1 MEDIQVLSE
10 QDEQEILENE
20 SVLKDEDL
28 SEEIETAAENPKTK
42 ELHLRLD
49 KYCETRDIAL
59 RNELVMDFGY
69 IPKAVAAQM
78 RGITSSY
85 AQLEDI
91 VNQGYLTL
99 IDCLEKYDPTR
110 GMKFESYA
118 FMRVKGAN
126 IDFVRKQDWLPRR
139 VRKTSRD
146 LNAAYDE
153 LAGSLMREPT
163 TKELADHIGEDEAFV
178 NKHYREMSN
187 SVLLSFEMLLQSATS
202 EDPSDDASDTE
213 DKMPEASLMRKEL
226 RRCLADAIDA
236 LSERERLVVSLSYYE
251 HLKLAEIAEIL
262 KVSEARVCQTR
273 AKAVL
278 RMRTKLEAYMKG

>member
-1 MEDIQVLSE
+1 MEE
-10 QDEQEILENE
+10 ENQ
-20 SVLKDEDL
+20 
-28 SEEIETAAENPKTK
+28 KTK
-42 ELHLRLD
+42 ELHEQLAR
-49 KYCETRDIAL
+49 YCETRDVAL
-59 RNELVMDFGY
+59 RNDLVMAFGY

-91 VNQGYLTL
+91 VNQGYVTL
-99 IDCLEKYDPTR
+99 IDCLEKYDATK

-139 VRKTSRD
+139 VRKTARD
-146 LNAAYDE
+146 ITVAYDE
-153 LAGSLMREPT
+153 LAGELLREPT
-163 TKELADHIGEDEAFV
+163 TKELAEHIGVAEEFV

-202 EDPSDDASDTE
+202 EDPDDETRDSE
-213 DKMPEASLMRKEL
+213 ERMPEASLMKKEL
-226 RRCLADAIDA
+226 RRCLAEAIDA
-236 LSERERLVVSLSYYE
+236 LSKRERTVVSLSFYE
-251 HLKLAEIAEIL
+251 HLKLQEIADIL

-273 AKAVL
+273 TKAIQRL
-278 RMRTKLEAYMKG
+278 RTHLQAYMQGA